1 MVWLQHQSS
10 FSSNKTELHN
20 FHLAA
25 NTPRLVPGLI
35 LIILQS
41 ATLVNMLQ
49 SFLDMV
55 VTRDMPQDGRTYA
68 PTMAGTYLRNM
79 APSPSMP

>member
-10 FSSNKTELHN
+10 FSSNNTELHN

-25 NTPRLVPGLI
+25 NTPRLGPGLI

-41 ATLVNMLQ
+41 ATLVKMLQ
-49 SFLDMV
+49 SFLDIV
-55 VTRDMPQDGRTYA
+55 ATRDMITGWNNISTINGRK
-68 PTMAGTYLRNM
+68 LV
-79 APSPSMP
+79 